1 MSEIYTKNAAGKQLP
16 SVIYWTRSLR
26 NLYQA
31 IAIDIKEK
39 IVHECTLNALGKV
52 VFNSAGKNGAAL
64 ALQSLEQCLGN
75 LDADPKQIIFP

>member
-26 NLYQA
+26 NLYQS

-39 IVHECTLNALGKV
+39 IVHECLLMLLERLYSTAREKMGLHSPCNLLNSVWETWMRIQNK
-52 VFNSAGKNGAAL
+52 
-64 ALQSLEQCLGN
+64 
-75 LDADPKQIIFP
+75 